1 VSIILNLDPLSQRT
15 LEEAFGGNLT
25 RTTLE
30 ALVAEGYRTEKLSR
44 LQVQQL
50 LGLPDRWTAET
61 WLKEHDVFPMM
72 TLDNV
77 LRDAET
83 SRRARE
89 A

>member
-1 VSIILNLDPLSQRT
+1 MSIILHLDPQCQRT

-25 RTTLE
+25 QTALE

-61 WLKEHDVFPMM
+61 WLKQHDVFPST
-72 TLDNV
+72 TLEEVMD
-77 LRDAET
+77 DAET
-83 SRRARE
+83 SRRVRE